1 VFLKTEKNP
10 PNYLLNLY
18 QLFFILLPW
27 SYEYSF
33 GDFALVLPT
42 EPLLILIS
50 FFLIKEI
57 SRPQVFSL
65 IKDISFKKNPI
76 IFASL
81 LWIFWQIISVFTST
95 MPLVSAK
102 YALVAG
108 LHFMVFGVGVF
119 IFPALFLRSR
129 FGFLIS
135 LSLLIGY
142 FFYQFSGYHFL
153 SVQSNL
159 AARPFFSDHTLFS
172 AVLVMVI
179 CWLPFEKL
187 SIIQLKNGSN
197 SIKKMLLG
205 TFSVLFL
212 LGIYFSYCRAAWLTL
227 LLVAF
232 CFFVYLSSKLTMR
245 NKGLLIL
252 ALFGVLLFFSK
263 NILSKSNHSDGNAKS
278 GLEQLA
284 SIGNF
289 KTDASNLERL
299 NRYSCAWRMGLDKP
313 FVGFGLGTYQ
323 FQYIP
328 YQKPEEMTRISVTVP
343 VNHNNDT
350 HNGRGGG
357 AHSEYF
363 QALSEL
369 GFIGLFF
376 GLLLISTIFYSFI
389 RAYRH
394 VDEAQ
399 KLEILCTGA
408 SLCSFLLHGLM
419 NNFLHDSRIA
429 LLFWGQIAVLAFW
442 ERKINIIKF

>member
-1 VFLKTEKNP
+1 VYFKSEINP
-10 PNYLLNLY
+10 PKYLLNLY
-18 QLFFILLPW
+18 KFLFILLPW
-27 SYEYSF
+27 SYECSF

-57 SRPQVFSL
+57 SRPQVFPL
-65 IKDISFKKNPI
+65 IKDISFKKNPVI
-76 IFASL
+76 LAIF

-119 IFPALFLRSR
+119 IFPALFLLNRVW
-129 FGFLIS
+129 FLIS
-135 LSLLIGY
+135 LSIFIGY
-142 FFYQFSGYHFL
+142 FFYQFSGYHFI

-187 SIIQLKNGSN
+187 SIVQLKNGSN
-197 SIKKMLLG
+197 TIKKMLLG
-205 TFSVLFL
+205 LLSALFL

-232 CFFVYLSSKLTMR
+232 CLFVYLSSKLTMSH
-245 NKGLLIL
+245 KGLLIL
-252 ALFGVLLFFSK
+252 VLFGGLLFFKK
-263 NILSKSNHSDGNAKS
+263 NILPKSSQSDGNAKS

-313 FVGFGLGTYQ
+313 FTGFGLGTYQ
-323 FQYIP
+323 FQYIS
-328 YQKPEEMTRISVTVP
+328 YQKPEEMTRISVTAP
-343 VNHNNDT
+343 VNHSNDT

-376 GLLLISTIFYSFI
+376 LLLLVSTIFYSVI

-394 VDEAQ
+394 VDEER
-399 KLEILCTGA
+399 KLEILCTGV
-408 SLCSFLLHGLM
+408 SLCTFLLHGLM

-429 LLFWGQIAVLAFW
+429 LLFWGQIAVLSFW
-442 ERKINIIKF
+442 ERKNQYN

>member
-1 VFLKTEKNP
+1 VSFQSDQNP

-18 QLFFILLPW
+18 QLLFILLPW
-27 SYEYSF
+27 SYEHSF
-33 GDFALVLPT
+33 GDFSLVLPT

-50 FFLIKEI
+50 FFLVKEI
-57 SRPQVFSL
+57 TQTQVFPS

-76 IFASL
+76 AIASF
-81 LWIFWQIISVFTST
+81 LWIFWQIMSVFTST

-102 YALVAG
+102 YALIAV
-108 LHFMVFGVGVF
+108 LHFMVLGVGIAV
-119 IFPALFLRSR
+119 FPALFWRNRVWLVS
-129 FGFLIS
+129 S
-135 LSLLIGY
+135 LTLFIGY

-153 SVQSNL
+153 PEQSNL

-172 AVLVMVI
+172 AVLAMVI
-179 CWLPFEKL
+179 CWLPNEVQN
-187 SIIQLKNGSN
+187 IKNIKNEQN
-197 SIKKMLLG
+197 SLRKWLLG
-205 TFSVLFL
+205 LVLVFFL

-227 LLVAF
+227 
-232 CFFVYLSSKLTMR
+232 FFVGFSFLVFLFSKLKKKT
-245 NKGLLIL
+245 KGLTIL
-252 ALFGVLLFFSK
+252 TFIIVLFFFSK
-263 NILSKSNHSDGNAKS
+263 NILPKAAQSDGNAKS
-278 GLEQLA
+278 GLEQFA

-313 FVGFGLGTYQ
+313 YLGFGLGTYQ

-328 YQKPEEMTRISVTVP
+328 YQKPEEMTRISVTEP
-343 VNHNNDT
+343 VNRSNDT

-376 GLLLISTIFYSFI
+376 WLLLISTIFYSYI
-389 RAYRH
+389 RAYRY
-394 VDEAQ
+394 VIKEQ
-399 KLEILCTGA
+399 KLEMLCTGV
-408 SLCSFLLHGLM
+408 SLYSFLLHGLM

-429 LLFWGQIAVLAFW
+429 LLFWAQIAVLSFF
-442 ERKINIIKF
+442 ERKINAI